1 MIITK
6 YRIFNKVENKYVEDV
21 IADDFH
27 RTCYPAITPD
37 GKLVALY
44 YDEIYD
50 VLPNTYLV
58 EYSTGL
64 LDTNKI
70 EIFGGD
76 IIKKE
81 NIYYKYYE
89 KVYYDRELACWCAG
103 KNDTLSNITN
113 LEVVGNIH
121 QNPELLNEGTEY

>member
-1 MIITK
+1 MITK

-27 RTCYPAITPD
+27 RTLCQPAIIPD

-70 EIFGGD
+70 EIFDGD

-89 KVYYDRELACWCAG
+89 KVYYDRELARWCVG
-103 KNDTLSNITN
+103 ENDTLSNIIN

-121 QNPELLNEGTEY
+121 QNRELLNEGTEY